1 MVNNVAIKVFVV
13 EDHPVVRLG
22 LKTMLESEPGI
33 AVVGMAASGSE
44 AIKTIPSAT
53 PDIVLMDLRMP
64 EMDGLQTI
72 SALRAQN
79 PHLKIIVLT
88 NRCASRRRNGL
99 LAEERLS

>member
-79 PHLKIIVLT
+79 SQLEDHRTHKLPF
-88 NRCASRRRNGL
+88 
-99 LAEERLS
+99 

>member
-1 MVNNVAIKVFVV
+1 MVNSGPIKVFVV

-44 AIKTIPSAT
+44 AIRTVPSTA

-79 PHLKIIVLT
+79 PQQKVIVLT
-88 NRCASRRRNGL
+88 N
-99 LAEERLS
+99 